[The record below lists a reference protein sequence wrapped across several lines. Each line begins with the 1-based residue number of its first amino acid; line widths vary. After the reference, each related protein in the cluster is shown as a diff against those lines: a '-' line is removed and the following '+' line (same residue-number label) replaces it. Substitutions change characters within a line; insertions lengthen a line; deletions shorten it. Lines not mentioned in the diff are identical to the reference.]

1 MQIKAIVLYNA
12 EGDQQVI
19 RLQPGALNV
28 ITGVSKTGKSALLD
42 IVEFGMGRSTITMPV
57 GPITNTVAWYG
68 LLLEMGGGDAFVG
81 RPAGRQGAASQS
93 RAMLAFGVDDVPEFA
108 DLDVNADAATV
119 RAELGTRIGIDE
131 NRGEPAPWM
140 EALEAN
146 LGHAVLLTLQGQNEV
161 ANRNQL
167 FHRANEEGVARAIQ
181 NTLPYFLGA
190 WPADQALK
198 RQQLA
203 VARRELKRAEGDLGR
218 AEQLNAEIDA
228 SLYGLL
234 AEAHAQGLV
243 ESADARGRAD
253 AIAALKGAIVRRS
266 DRPPLDD
273 EQIEAS
279 RGLERD
285 RDRLRRDL
293 RQIADQRGLLSDEG
307 ANELDYTH
315 AVETQLVRLSSLDLL
330 GSHDGDGDTTHCVV
344 CGSGLSEP
352 DPTSAELRAAVEQL
366 QLQLAD
372 VEAAR
377 PRREAVLADLDAG
390 AEKVR
395 EQLRG
400 TEAAL
405 SGLATTREAA
415 QGARQRAEEQAFT
428 KGRIDQY
435 LSSIAATED
444 AAMRRLREIVLNARR
459 RVETLESD
467 LDPERVQDELVSRL
481 AAVGNDMTRYAN
493 ALELEHAQGMVRL
506 DLGRLTVVT
515 DTDTGPAPLMR
526 IGSGENWVGYHLAT
540 HLALHRFFTRRGRPV
555 PRFLMLDQPTQVF
568 YPSDVEIEAGIP
580 AGEETRRAV
589 RRLYEVMRDF
599 VAELDGAMQLIVC
612 DHANLPED
620 WFQAAVREN
629 WRDGRKLIPDEWIE
643 RTRGADR

>member
-12 EGDQQVI
+12 EGDRQVI
-19 RLQPGALNV
+19 GLQPGALNI

-42 IVEFGMGRSTITMPV
+42 IVEFGLGRSTITMPV

-93 RAMLAFGVDDVPEFA
+93 RAMLAFGVDDAPEFG
-108 DLDVNADAATV
+108 DLDVNADASTV
-119 RAELGTRIGIDE
+119 REELGTRIGIDE
-131 NRGEPAPWM
+131 NRGDPAPWM

-203 VARRELKRAEGDLGR
+203 VARRELKRAESDLAR
-218 AEQLNAEIDA
+218 AEQLNADIDA
-228 SLYGLL
+228 GLRGLL
-234 AEAHAQGLV
+234 GEAHAQGLV
-243 ESADARGRAD
+243 GSAEASDRSEI
-253 AIAALKGAIVRRS
+253 IAALRGAIARQS
-266 DRPPLDD
+266 ERPPLDD
-273 EQIEAS
+273 EQITAS
-279 RGLERD
+279 RGLERE
-285 RDRLRRDL
+285 RDRLRREL

-330 GSHDGDGDTTHCVV
+330 GSGGGDDGTYCVV
-344 CGSGLSEP
+344 CGSELSEP
-352 DPTSAELRAAVEQL
+352 DPTSAELRTAVDHLQMQL
-366 QLQLAD
+366 DD
-372 VEAAR
+372 VEATR
-377 PRREAVLADLDAG
+377 PRREAVLADLDAR
-390 AEKVR
+390 ADEVR

-400 TEAAL
+400 TEAAI
-405 SGLATTREAA
+405 SGLASTREAT
-415 QGARQRAEEQAFT
+415 QTARERAEEQAFT

-444 AAMRRLREIVLNARR
+444 TAMLRLREIVTNARR

-481 AAVGNDMTRYAN
+481 AAVGNDMTRFAN

-506 DLGRLTVVT
+506 DLSRLTVVT

-526 IGSGENWVGYHLAT
+526 IGSGENWFGYH
-540 HLALHRFFTRRGRPV
+540 
-555 PRFLMLDQPTQVF
+555 
-568 YPSDVEIEAGIP
+568 
-580 AGEETRRAV
+580 
-589 RRLYEVMRDF
+589 
-599 VAELDGAMQLIVC
+599 
-612 DHANLPED
+612 
-620 WFQAAVREN
+620 
-629 WRDGRKLIPDEWIE
+629 
-643 RTRGADR
+643 

>member
-1 MQIKAIVLYNA
+1 MQIKAIALYNA
-12 EGDQQVI
+12 DGDQQVI
-19 RLQPGALNV
+19 RLQPRALNV
-28 ITGVSKTGKSALLD
+28 ITGISKTGKSALLD
-42 IVEFGMGRSTITMPV
+42 IVEFGLGRSTITVPV
-57 GPITNTVAWYG
+57 GPITNTVTWYG
-68 LLLEMGGGDAFVG
+68 LLLEMDGGDAFVG
-81 RPAGRQGAASQS
+81 RPAGRQGAASQA
-93 RAMLAFGVDDVPEFA
+93 RAMLAFGVDDVPEFG

-119 RAELGTRIGIDE
+119 REELGTRIGIDE

-146 LGHAVLLTLQGQNEV
+146 LGHAVLLTLQGQGEV

-203 VARRELKRAEGDLGR
+203 LARRDLKRAQGDLVR

-228 SLYGLL
+228 ALYGLL

-243 ESADARGRAD
+243 ESADITDRVEI
-253 AIAALKGAIVRRS
+253 IAALKGAIERQS
-266 DRPPLDD
+266 ERPPLDD
-273 EQIEAS
+273 EQVEAN
-279 RGLERD
+279 RELERE
-285 RDRLRRDL
+285 RDRLRREL
-293 RQIADQRGLLSDEG
+293 RQVADERGLLSDEG
-307 ANELDYTH
+307 ANELDYTR
-315 AVETQLVRLSSLDLL
+315 AVETQLTRLSSLDLL
-330 GSHDGDGDTTHCVV
+330 GSDGGDADSTHCVV
-344 CGSGLSEP
+344 CGSELSEP
-352 DPTSAELRAAVEQL
+352 DPTSAELRGAVEQL
-366 QLQLAD
+366 QAQLAD
-372 VEAAR
+372 VQAAR
-377 PRREAVLADLDAG
+377 PRREAVLAELSAH
-390 AEKVR
+390 AEKLR

-405 SGLATTREAA
+405 SGLAATREAA
-415 QGARQRAEEQAFT
+415 DGARQRAEEQAFT

-435 LSSIAATED
+435 LSSIAVTED
-444 AAMRRLREIVLNARR
+444 AAMRRLREAVSNGRR
-459 RVETLESD
+459 RVEALEAD

-481 AAVGNDMTRYAN
+481 AAVSNDMTRYAN
-493 ALELEHAQGMVRL
+493 ALELEHARGTVRL

-540 HLALHRFFTRRGRPV
+540 HLALHRFFARRERPV

-580 AGEETRRAV
+580 AGEETRQAV

-599 VAELDGAMQLIVC
+599 VAELDGAVQLIVC
-612 DHANLPED
+612 DHANLPGD
-620 WFQAAVREN
+620 WFQQAVREN
-629 WRDGRKLIPDEWIE
+629 WRDGRKLIPDQWIQ
-643 RTRGADR
+643 GAGSAGL